1 MTTTQATAGPLVV
14 DDDAIAALRGALEA
28 ADFTVERTEAALD
41 VHTLSIGPSAT
52 ALHLRRLAGDDAF
65 EVVARLFLLGAA
77 VDRSRAADV
86 LAPVALERLAEL
98 GLVELHAA
106 EVRARVRL
114 LPHGDYYLAADLA
127 PDEPD
132 YVPGIHAPSVTLA
145 KLALRRPVERTLDLG
160 TGCGI
165 QGLLAAKH
173 SDRVVATDVNPRA
186 LNFAAFNARLNTVDN
201 VELRQGDTFE
211 PVTGEQ
217 FDLIVS
223 NPPYVISPDADYA
236 YRDSGLPA
244 DSLCRAIVE
253 RVPEFLTD
261 GGFAHLLVSW
271 VHDPEGDWTAPL
283 REWVDGRGCDAW
295 LMHYKTEDPL
305 THAANWLS
313 PLAEEDLAR
322 YEESLDRWLAYLR
335 ELGIEA
341 IGYGAIVLRR
351 RDGESWIHAD
361 EAPWGRLQPA
371 SDHTL
376 RVFAAQDL
384 LAGFRDDLELLE
396 ERLALV
402 DRHRLVQDLTAGDGA
417 FTVEAQKLVLD
428 EGMAFEVGLDRYT
441 AALLPHFERGRTLRE
456 VLELAADSLALEAEE
471 RERYAAAAPPV
482 VRRLL
487 ELGFLE
493 RRAAP
498 VGVQRVDRSVQ
509 TDARINRAS

>member
-1 MTTTQATAGPLVV
+1 MTTAPAAAGPLSVA
-14 DDDAIAALRGALEA
+14 DAEAIAGLRTALEA
-28 ADFTVERTEAALD
+28 ADFTVERTEESLD

-52 ALHLRRLAGDDAF
+52 ALHLRHLAGDDPF
-65 EVVARLFLLGAA
+65 DVVARLFLLGAR
-77 VDRSRAADV
+77 VDRARAADV
-86 LAPVALERLAEL
+86 LAPVPLERLEAL
-98 GLVELHAA
+98 GLVELRAD
-106 EVRARVRL
+106 EVRGNVRL

-145 KLALRRPVERTLDLG
+145 KLAVRRSVERTLDLG

-165 QGLLAAKH
+165 QALLAAKH
-173 SDRVVATDVNPRA
+173 SGVVVATDVNPRA
-186 LNFAAFNARLNTVDN
+186 LNFATFNARLNAVDN
-201 VELRQGDTFE
+201 VDFRQGDTFG
-211 PVTGEQ
+211 PVAGEQ

-244 DSLCRAIVE
+244 DSLCRSIVE
-253 RVPEFLTD
+253 RVPQFLTE
-261 GGFAHLLVSW
+261 GGFAHVLVSW
-271 VHDPEGDWTAPL
+271 VHDPEGDWEAPL
-283 REWVDGRGCDAW
+283 REWVDGSGCDTW

-313 PLAEEDLAR
+313 PLAEQDSAG
-322 YEESLDRWLAYLR
+322 YEESLDRWLAHLND
-335 ELGIEA
+335 LGIEA

-351 RDGESWIHAD
+351 RGGENWIHAD

-371 SDHTL
+371 SEHTL

-384 LAGFRDDLELLE
+384 LAGLADDRELLQ

-402 DRHRLVQDLTAGDGA
+402 DRHRLVQELTAGDGA

-428 EGMAFEVGLDRYT
+428 EGLAFEVGLDRYT
-441 AALLPHFERGRTLRE
+441 AALLPHFDRGRPLHD
-456 VLELAADSLALEAEE
+456 VLERAADSLALDADE

-487 ELGFLE
+487 ELGFL
-493 RRAAP
+493 
-498 VGVQRVDRSVQ
+498 V
-509 TDARINRAS
+509 

>member
-1 MTTTQATAGPLVV
+1 VTTARAAGPLSIE
-14 DDDAIAALRGALEA
+14 DGEAIAGLRTALEA
-28 ADFTVERTEAALD
+28 ADFTVERTEDKLD

-52 ALHLRRLAGDDAF
+52 ALHLRRLAGDEPF
-65 EVVARLFLLGAA
+65 EVVARLFLLGAP
-77 VDRSRAADV
+77 VDRTRAAEV
-86 LAPVALERLAEL
+86 LAPVPLERLAGL
-98 GLVELHAA
+98 GLLELDADEA
-106 EVRARVRL
+106 RAHVRL

-145 KLALRRPVERTLDLG
+145 KLAVRRRVERSLDLG

-165 QGLLAAKH
+165 QALLAAKH
-173 SDRVVATDVNPRA
+173 SEGVIATDINARA
-186 LNFAAFNARLNTVDN
+186 LNFAAFNARLNAVDN
-201 VELRQGDTFE
+201 VDLRRGDTFD
-211 PVTGEQ
+211 PVAGER

-271 VHDPEGDWTAPL
+271 VHEPEGDWAAPL
-283 REWVDGRGCDAW
+283 RAWVEGRGCDTW

-313 PLAEEDLAR
+313 PIAEQDHAR

-351 RDGESWIHAD
+351 RHGESWIYAG

-384 LAGFRDDLELLE
+384 LAGLRDDRELLQ

-402 DRHRLVQDLTAGDGA
+402 DKHRLVQDLTAGDGA

-428 EGMAFEVGLDRYT
+428 EGPGFEVGLDRYA
-441 AALLPHFERGRTLRE
+441 AALLPHFERGRPLHE
-456 VLELAADSLALEAEE
+456 VLERAAESLGLDADD
-471 RERYAAAAPPV
+471 RGRYAAAAPPV

-487 ELGFLE
+487 ELGFLT
-493 RRAAP
+493 R
-498 VGVQRVDRSVQ
+498 
-509 TDARINRAS
+509 